1 MSNTSGLRLSRVT
14 RGLEYPRGM
23 KRIAL
28 ALAGLSLFVSVPV
41 LASASAEATADRQQ
55 TAKPAPPKTIVQ
67 LVRDALNAK
76 DFERAELLAV
86 DAMAREKNSPISIEA
101 FSWLGRDL
109 VARKRYDE
117 AMTYASRTYGMVEEL
132 LKTRKL
138 DDEPRL
144 PIALGAAIEVQAL
157 ALAGQGRRSE
167 ALMHLQR
174 ESEQFKGS
182 SIIMRLNKNA
192 NVIGLEG
199 QPAFALTSK
208 EVLGPKTPTLAELKG
223 KPVVIFAWAHW
234 CGDCK
239 TQGPLLEA
247 VVNKYKD
254 SGITVIAPTQRFG
267 YAEKRRPVGPDE
279 ELAYIEKVRDEFYPW
294 MKNVSVPVS
303 DEVYLKYGVSTTPTY
318 VMIDR
323 DGKVSTYLPG
333 QPTIEQID
341 AMVQKIIKP
350 ATSSRD

>member
-1 MSNTSGLRLSRVT
+1 MAAV
-14 RGLEYPRGM
+14 
-23 KRIAL
+23 
-28 ALAGLSLFVSVPV
+28 LSLIVAAPS
-41 LASASAEATADRQQ
+41 LAPAFAQATAGKQG

-67 LVRDALNAK
+67 VVRDALNAK
-76 DFERAELLAV
+76 DFERAEVLAV
-86 DAMAREKNSPISIEA
+86 AEMANSKESPISIEA

-109 VARKRYDE
+109 VARKRYDQ
-117 AMTYASRTYGMVEEL
+117 AMTYASRTYGIVEEH
-132 LKTRKL
+132 LKRRKL

-174 ESEQFKGS
+174 EIEQFKGT
-182 SIIMRLNKNA
+182 SIIMRLNKNM
-192 NVIGLEG
+192 NVIGLAG
-199 QPAFALTSK
+199 QPAFPLTSK
-208 EVLGPKTPTLAELKG
+208 EFLGPKTPSLAELRG

-239 TQGPLLEA
+239 TQGPLLES

-254 SGITVIAPTQRFG
+254 SGIVVIAPTQRFG
-267 YAEKRRPVGPDE
+267 YAEKRRPVNPAE

-294 MKNVSVPVS
+294 MKSVSVPVS

-333 QPTIEQID
+333 QPTVEQID
-341 AMVQKIIKP
+341 ELVQKIVRP
-350 ATSSRD
+350 TGTSSQGRR

>member
-1 MSNTSGLRLSRVT
+1 MMRTV
-14 RGLEYPRGM
+14 
-23 KRIAL
+23 L
-28 ALAGLSLFVSVPV
+28 AAAVLSLFVVAPSI
-41 LASASAEATADRQQ
+41 AQE
-55 TAKPAPPKTIVQ
+55 TAKPAPAKTIVQ

-76 DFERAELLAV
+76 DFEKAELLAV
-86 DAMAREKNSPISIEA
+86 DSMATTRNSPISVEA

-117 AMTYASRTYGMVEEL
+117 AMTYASRTYGIVEDL
-132 LKTRKL
+132 LKARKL

-174 ESEQFKGS
+174 EIEQFKGS
-182 SIIMRLNKNA
+182 SIIMRLNKNL

-199 QPAFALTSK
+199 QPAFPLTSK
-208 EVLGPKTPTLAELKG
+208 EVLGPRTPSLAELKG

-247 VVNKYKD
+247 VINKYKD

-267 YAEKRRPVGPDE
+267 YAEKRRPVGPAE

-350 ATSSRD
+350 ATSDRR